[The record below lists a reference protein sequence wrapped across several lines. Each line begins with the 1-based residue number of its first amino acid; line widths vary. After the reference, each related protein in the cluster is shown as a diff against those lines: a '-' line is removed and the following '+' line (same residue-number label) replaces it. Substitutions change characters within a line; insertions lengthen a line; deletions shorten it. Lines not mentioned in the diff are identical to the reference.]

1 MLTTF
6 AATSAPALARGA
18 DFSMPADESF
28 PSPRRA
34 AAFVGMPHH
43 ATYWPCD
50 LLNVFVLKMA
60 AAGHCVNTDMMLG
73 HRPYAQ
79 SRLDAA
85 YDSRDESLV
94 ALAARLQVYFD
105 AAAPEGCR
113 VAAELD
119 EEGRGH
125 LLLV

>member
-1 MLTTF
+1 MLTF
-6 AATSAPALARGA
+6 AAPSTPVQNRGA
-18 DFSMPADESF
+18 DFPASHGESF
-28 PSPRRA
+28 ASPRRA
-34 AAFVGMPHH
+34 AAFVSLPHH

-50 LLNVFVLKMA
+50 LLNIFVLKMA

-85 YDSRDESLV
+85 YDSHDESLV

>member
-1 MLTTF
+1 MLTI
-6 AATSAPALARGA
+6 AATSAPTHNRGA
-18 DFSMPADESF
+18 DFSLTTDESAAV
-28 PSPRRA
+28 RRSA
-34 AAFVGMPHH
+34 AALTGMPHH

-50 LLNVFVLKMA
+50 LLNIFVLKMA

-85 YDSRDESLV
+85 YNSHDESLG

>member
-1 MLTTF
+1 MLTF
-6 AATSAPALARGA
+6 AAPSTPVQNRGA
-18 DFSMPADESF
+18 DFSLATEDSF
-28 PSPRRA
+28 APQRRA
-34 AAFVGMPHH
+34 AAFASLPHH

-50 LLNVFVLKMA
+50 LLNIFVLKMA

-85 YDSRDESLV
+85 YDSHDESLA

>member
-1 MLTTF
+1 MLTF
-6 AATSAPALARGA
+6 AAPLASAHLGDA
-18 DFSMPADESF
+18 DFSIPADHSF
-28 PSPRRA
+28 ASRRRTS
-34 AAFVGMPHH
+34 AFVGIPHH

-50 LLNVFVLKMA
+50 LLNAFVLKMA

-79 SRLDAA
+79 SCLDAA
-85 YDSRDESLV
+85 LDSRDENLG
-94 ALAARLQVYFD
+94 ALATRLQVYFD
-105 AAAPEGCR
+105 AEAPEGCR

-119 EEGRGH
+119 DEGRGR

>member
-1 MLTTF
+1 MLTF
-6 AATSAPALARGA
+6 AAPSAPAQNRGA
-18 DFSMPADESF
+18 DFSLTTDASF
-28 PSPRRA
+28 AAPRRA

-79 SRLDAA
+79 SRLNAA
-85 YDSRDESLV
+85 YDSRDESLG

-113 VAAELD
+113 VAAEMD
-119 EEGRGH
+119 EQGRGH

>member
-1 MLTTF
+1 MLTF
-6 AATSAPALARGA
+6 AAPSAPAQNRGA
-18 DFSMPADESF
+18 DFSLTPDESF
-28 PSPRRA
+28 ASPRRA
-34 AAFVGMPHH
+34 AAFIGMPHH
-43 ATYWPCD
+43 GTYWPCD
-50 LLNVFVLKMA
+50 LLNLFVLKMA

-79 SRLDAA
+79 GRLNAA
-85 YDSRDESLV
+85 YDSRDESLC

-105 AAAPEGCR
+105 AATPEGCR

-119 EEGRGH
+119 EQGRGH